1 MPNQGY
7 NLDGKQKKA
16 CLRYN
21 YTPTYKFW
29 KKKSAIIPSQPK
41 NLQAN
46 FNLSLSWHL
55 KTS

>member
-21 YTPTYKFW
+21 YTPT
-29 KKKSAIIPSQPK
+29 
-41 NLQAN
+41 
-46 FNLSLSWHL
+46 
-55 KTS
+55 